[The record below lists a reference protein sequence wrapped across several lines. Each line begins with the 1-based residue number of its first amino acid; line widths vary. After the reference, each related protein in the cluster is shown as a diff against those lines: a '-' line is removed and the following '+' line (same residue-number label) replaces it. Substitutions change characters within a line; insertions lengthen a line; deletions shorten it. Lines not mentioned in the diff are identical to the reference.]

1 MSLPVAEW
9 REMRRIDVA
18 GRMHKLTCWVTLVR
32 LPARNH
38 SITACTPP
46 SLVRRHGREQVKST
60 ELQFRRED
68 RLHTCSYYPPTY
80 AGGCK
85 SIACLLVYIVLI
97 SK

>member
-60 ELQFRRED
+60 EL
-68 RLHTCSYYPPTY
+68 
-80 AGGCK
+80 
-85 SIACLLVYIVLI
+85 
-97 SK
+97 